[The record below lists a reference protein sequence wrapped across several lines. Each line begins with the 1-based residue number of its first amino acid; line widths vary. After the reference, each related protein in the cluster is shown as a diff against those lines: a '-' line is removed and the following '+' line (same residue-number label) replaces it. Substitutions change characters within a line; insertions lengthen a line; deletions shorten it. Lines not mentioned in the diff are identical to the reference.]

1 MIFWLCGKNGLIRQI
16 ILISKFTTPQPGQQT
31 IAIDILPN
39 VSQIKGNQAMK
50 LGQLIK
56 QQAKYFYSKNMR
68 KMGQGDPFQTSF
80 YCLKMLNMR

>member
-1 MIFWLCGKNGLIRQI
+1 
-16 ILISKFTTPQPGQQT
+16 
-31 IAIDILPN
+31 
-39 VSQIKGNQAMK
+39 MK

-80 YCLKMLNMR
+80 YCLKMLNMRQNEVACSLVSIYFDSPQLEIH